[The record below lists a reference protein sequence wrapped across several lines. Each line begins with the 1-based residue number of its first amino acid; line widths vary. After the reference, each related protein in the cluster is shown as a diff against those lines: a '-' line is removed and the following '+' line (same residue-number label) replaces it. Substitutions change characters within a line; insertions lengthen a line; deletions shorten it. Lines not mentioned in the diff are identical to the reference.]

1 MCIVVRSSCTSE
13 AAANSALYT
22 ANLVDDLFLQL
33 KTKGILVIMQSS
45 GRCPQLFKLWFA
57 ETAIAAAASAAWI
70 SDGVARNGIW
80 NRWTKSLDYN

>member
-1 MCIVVRSSCTSE
+1 
-13 AAANSALYT
+13 
-22 ANLVDDLFLQL
+22 
-33 KTKGILVIMQSS
+33 MQSS